1 MPTSKQKRT
10 HSCKCSEGCISVAYV
25 EFFGQGVLVFDK
37 FKKICSVLVALE
49 VIIAILCEIW
59 VNLISTN
66 FHCILSKESI
76 KLSSSIWM
84 WFSMEPAFNKI
95 KIVMKNE
102 NMSFQK

>member
-49 VIIAILCEIW
+49 VIIAILCEI
-59 VNLISTN
+59 
-66 FHCILSKESI
+66 
-76 KLSSSIWM
+76 
-84 WFSMEPAFNKI
+84 
-95 KIVMKNE
+95 
-102 NMSFQK
+102 